1 VSRRLSAAAVG
12 AIGVAL
18 VILGLGAWA
27 LSRLIAGNESH
38 SYARGEPP
46 YSVQVTARQ
55 HYAIAVRGGVR
66 TELQAGLEPTALTC
80 SASSPRLGSISLA
93 VQAEKADTKAINQIG
108 TFVAPIS
115 AALHVDCAGLGTVF
129 VDDAAD
135 ASTDW
140 AGVAVLL
147 ATVLLG
153 LGAPLG
159 LSAVRRSVGRSR
171 DDEQVERP
179 VDVVG

>member
-1 VSRRLSAAAVG
+1 MSRRLSAAAVG

-27 LSRLIAGNESH
+27 LSRLIAGNEAH
-38 SYARGEPP
+38 SYARGDAP
-46 YSVQVTARQ
+46 YSVQVQGRHQ
-55 HYAIAVRGGVR
+55 YAIAVRGGVR
-66 TELQAGLEPTALTC
+66 TELRAGLEPTALTC
-80 SASSPRLGSISLA
+80 SASSPRIGSVSLA

-108 TFVAPIS
+108 TFVAPVTG
-115 AALHVDCAGLGTVF
+115 ALHVDCAGLGTVF

-147 ATVLLG
+147 AAVLLG
-153 LGAPLG
+153 VGAPLA
-159 LSAVRRSVGRSR
+159 LSAARRSVDRKR